1 MQCIHYTATPW
12 QLAPIA
18 VANSQ
23 HSKPVGG
30 LWASPVDSAWGWAD
44 WCREQDFRLERLAV
58 GIQLEISLDRA
69 IVINSSADLGQLD
82 WAGDYPD
89 WESMAERGVD
99 VVYLTLDGLRS
110 TASPML
116 GIREQLYGWDC
127 ESLVVLNLR
136 AIGETP

>member
-1 MQCIHYTATPW
+1 MECIHYTATPW
-12 QLAPIA
+12 QPAPIA

-30 LWASPVDSAWGWAD
+30 LWASPVASAWGWAD

-69 IVINSSADLGQLD
+69 IVIDSREDLGQLD

-89 WESMAERGVD
+89 WESMARRGVD
-99 VVYLTLDGLRS
+99 VVYLTLDGLMGTRD
-110 TASPML
+110 
-116 GIREQLYGWDC
+116 QLYGWDC